1 MKNMKK
7 ILCLMLAM
15 LMCAMCFVG
24 CGKTEAD
31 NTTASS
37 EDTTVSTEDT
47 TTASEETTAPE
58 AKKTLTMATN
68 AEFPPYESY
77 EGTEIVGIDAEVA
90 AAIAEKLGMEL
101 VIEDMKFDSIIS
113 SVVSGGADM
122 AMAGLT
128 VTDERKE
135 SVDFSVSYATGIQS
149 VIVKS
154 GSDIKTLDDLAGKKI
169 GVQLTTTGDIY
180 ASDDYGDDNVIKYNK
195 GADAVLALVGGDIDA
210 VIIDNQPAKVF
221 VEQNAGLEI
230 LPTEYAVEEYAI
242 AVKKG
247 NTELLDQI
255 NGALEALIADGTVDA
270 IVAKYISAN

>member
-7 ILCLMLAM
+7 ILCLALAM
-15 LMCAMCFVG
+15 MMCAMCFAG

-31 NTTASS
+31 NTTAST
-37 EDTTVSTEDT
+37 EDTQVSTEDT
-47 TTASEETTAPE
+47 TASSADTAAPE
-58 AKKTLTMATN
+58 VKKTLTMATN

-77 EGTEIVGIDAEVA
+77 ENDKIVGID
-90 AAIAEKLGMEL
+90 AEKLGMEL
-101 VIEDMKFDSIIS
+101 VIEDMKFDSIIP

-169 GVQLTTTGDIY
+169 GVQLATTGDIY
-180 ASDDYGDDNVIKYNK
+180 ASGDYGDDNVVKYNK